1 MRSIRVYSGLLGQ
14 EVPGYFVRGDPNVVV
29 PGQVDLVDGTIF
41 FTPIGEFDEAV
52 LLGDFRNR
60 ADDWIA

>member
-1 MRSIRVYSGLLGQ
+1 M
-14 EVPGYFVRGDPNVVV
+14 VV